1 MSFPCV
7 KTMEENSQSNQTQKN
22 DSRHTKRI
30 FFVQQLYASSFEKG
44 QVDFSGHDELKEE
57 FEKIISN
64 LNLLDETIKK
74 HAPKYPLENI
84 AKTDLAILRLAVYE
98 LTLVKSEPPKVIINE
113 AVELAKELGSDRS
126 YAFVNGA
133 LGAILEDIE
142 KK

>member
-1 MSFPCV
+1 
-7 KTMEENSQSNQTQKN
+7 MEDGNNQTNNQKS

-30 FFVQQLYASSFEKG
+30 FFVQQLYASSFDKG
-44 QVDFSGHDELKEE
+44 QVDFSGHDDLKEE
-57 FEKIISN
+57 FEKIQNN
-64 LNLLDETIKK
+64 LNFLDEAIKK

-98 LTLVKSEPPKVIINE
+98 LMLVKSEPPKVIINE

-133 LGAILEDIE
+133 LGSILEDIE
-142 KK
+142 KGNTPMST